1 MTVTATDLGE
11 TIQWVAYG
19 VFAAGSAAL
28 AVIDVRT
35 KLLPNRI
42 VFPLYGVGLVGLTLA
57 AWLDDTWRYLLVAAV
72 AMALLYALFA
82 IPWLFG
88 GAGFGDVKLAGV
100 IGIFLG
106 WRGVP
111 TVVVGILIATVSSS
125 LVAVGLSVWRAVR
138 HLPWRRQELAYGP
151 YLLFGAWAA
160 IIISLVR

>member
-1 MTVTATDLGE
+1 VTVTATDIGE
-11 TIQWVAYG
+11 ATQWVAYG
-19 VFAAGSAAL
+19 VFAAGSVAL
-28 AVIDVRT
+28 AVIDART

-57 AWLDDTWRYLLVAAV
+57 AGLDHKWSDLLVAVV
-72 AMALLYALFA
+72 AMVLLYGLFA

-88 GAGFGDVKLAGV
+88 GTGFGDVKLAGV
-100 IGIFLG
+100 LGLFLG

-111 TVVVGILIATVSSS
+111 PVYVGLLIATVSSS
-125 LVAVGLSVWRAVR
+125 LVAVALSVWRAAR

-160 IIISLVR
+160 IAISLLR